1 MTTQEH
7 KNNNNNHRHKDKS
20 GNISSGN
27 PSMGKSKQNNFLRL
41 SLPGLGLLRKFQQY
55 RRLPQEP
62 PAAPTHHLEEELDR
76 LTGKIDNL
84 LCRIEGQDQEI
95 AKGQEE
101 ECVVCGTNRASM
113 QTLPCAHQVVCRQCF
128 VRTIQM
134 AVAQKRLP
142 LRCILCRAKVLRIK
156 QDHRG
161 KDGLVVQSKDE
172 LIHSEAL
179 SGLPKSVSGYNIG
192 NYISSSGSN
201 YSFTSGVSAVSSES
215 SCSRKSSLARDFSFS
230 SLSNFQNVN
239 LLNKSQ
245 IPRSKSGSFC
255 SRRARRSRSPSPLG
269 GSRSKSVEGVPPI
282 IKIERS
288 PSDECLFPPSPASPL
303 SPGLPPARSPNSCWD
318 RGSRSP
324 RSPTSPT
331 SPNSPVDGERIF
343 SSRGSSRLST
353 PLSPIKESRK
363 ESGSLLELHCSPVRE
378 NKIELQSVPKKPS
391 SRIRCTEKIL
401 TQLEV
406 HANVVGE
413 KEEEEELL
421 MEADRSWTFQK
432 RGRAIKKLSSED
444 IASFERNCSDLERP
458 TGGRLTVK
466 HSKSV
471 TFKDC

>member
-1 MTTQEH
+1 
-7 KNNNNNHRHKDKS
+7 
-20 GNISSGN
+20 
-27 PSMGKSKQNNFLRL
+27 MGKSKQNNFLRI

-84 LCRIEGQDQEI
+84 LCRIEGQDQEL
-95 AKGQEE
+95 AKEQEE

-113 QTLPCAHQVVCRQCF
+113 QTLPCAHQVICRQCF
-128 VRTIQM
+128 VKTIQM

-142 LRCILCRAKVLRIK
+142 LRCILCREKILKIK
-156 QDHRG
+156 QEHRG
-161 KDGLVVQSKDE
+161 KDGRVIQAKDE
-172 LIHSEAL
+172 LIHSDDL
-179 SGLPKSVSGYNIG
+179 HGLPKSVSGYNIS
-192 NYISSSGSN
+192 NHISSSGSS

-288 PSDECLFPPSPASPL
+288 PSDECLFTPSPSTPL
-303 SPGLPPARSPNSCWD
+303 SPGLPSVRSPNSCWD
-318 RGSRSP
+318 RSSRSP

-331 SPNSPVDGERIF
+331 SPNSPVDGERMF

-406 HANVVGE
+406 HANLLGVH
-413 KEEEEELL
+413 EEEEEGMLVE
-421 MEADRSWTFQK
+421 MDGSWDFGTSQK
-432 RGRAIKKLSSED
+432 RGRDVKKLSSEE
-444 IASFERNCSDLERP
+444 IISFERDCSQLEKP
-458 TGGRLTVK
+458 SGGRLTVK